1 MTYIRV
7 ATKASDN
14 YTQLTDMYAVAFKT
28 IDASVGP
35 YNVETE
41 KNDLKGFIESK
52 KDNGV
57 IKRMFENTEGYPD
70 TVDTGSA
77 RYMIAYLDKVYNDRD
92 GSDNAAVESTT
103 NQAYYVYIYAKNS
116 TEYVLLKPTEVAVTE

>member
-41 KNDLKGFIESK
+41 KNDLKGFIESE

-70 TVDTGSA
+70 TVDTGSV
-77 RYMIAYLDKVYNDRD
+77 RYMIAYLDKVYNDRY
-92 GSDNAAVESTT
+92 GTDNAAVESNT
-103 NQAYYVYIYAKNS
+103 QAYYVYIYAKNS